1 MMIIENKFEI
11 GETLYLVTDEEQNK
25 RLCTAIVICPDNS
38 LLYEVISG
46 TSASK
51 HYEFELSREPDIA
64 MKTR

>member
-1 MMIIENKFEI
+1 MMVIDNKYDI
-11 GETLYLVTDEEQNK
+11 GEILYLVTDEEQKK

-38 LLYEVISG
+38 FLYEVISG

-64 MKTR
+64 MKTA